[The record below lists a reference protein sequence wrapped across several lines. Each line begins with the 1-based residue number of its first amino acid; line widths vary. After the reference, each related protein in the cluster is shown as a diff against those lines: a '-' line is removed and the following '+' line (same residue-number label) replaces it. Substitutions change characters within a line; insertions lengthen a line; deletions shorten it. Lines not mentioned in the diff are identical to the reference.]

1 MENLD
6 AVVLAGG
13 AATRMG
19 GADKPG
25 LTVAG
30 RTLLEHV
37 VATVRA
43 HHPNAGVTVVG
54 PERESPRARY
64 VREDPPG
71 GGPVPALRAGLS
83 HVSAPWV
90 ALLAADLPHLD
101 PGHLAELRAALETPA
116 GGPEAAR
123 GRDEAA
129 VSAHRVRSP
138 SGAVFVDAGGREQW
152 LTGIWHTGTLRSA
165 LAGYGG
171 RSLHKLLG
179 PLNPVHVSLTD
190 APADFDVDTPEALE
204 RVRRTLG

>member
-43 HHPNAGVTVVG
+43 HDPNAGVTVVG

-101 PGHLAELRAALETPA
+101 PGHLAALAT
-116 GGPEAAR
+116 
-123 GRDEAA
+123 AA
-129 VSAHRVRSP
+129 VGSG
-138 SGAVFVDAGGREQW
+138 GAVFVDSGGREQW
-152 LTGIWHTGTLRSA
+152 LTGIWHTDTLRTA
-165 LAGYGG
+165 LAVYTG

-179 PLNPVHVSLTD
+179 PLSPVHVPLTD

-204 RVRRTLG
+204 RVRRTLERPE